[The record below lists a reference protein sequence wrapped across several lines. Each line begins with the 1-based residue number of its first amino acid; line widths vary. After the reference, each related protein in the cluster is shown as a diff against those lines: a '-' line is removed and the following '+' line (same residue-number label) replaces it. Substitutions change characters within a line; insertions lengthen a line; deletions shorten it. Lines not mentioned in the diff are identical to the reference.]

1 MDQGRIV
8 EMAVALLN
16 TYGAKA
22 VEYAAKRAN
31 QFELVRDP
39 ANADAWARIADSA
52 RAIAMPRSP
61 SDVMQ
66 SGPT

>member
-8 EMAVALLN
+8 QMAVELLN
-16 TYGAKA
+16 AYGAKA
-22 VEYAAKRAN
+22 AEYAAGRAG

-39 ANADAWARIADSA
+39 ANADAWTRIADSV

-66 SGPT
+66 SGPS